1 MVCWDHPKNKK
12 GCAFMKK
19 KTMRMLSAAL
29 AVTLLSGC
37 GAAQTSTP
45 AETSVNQAMLLEKSA
60 QPQESAYT
68 FPEKFTGDWTGQ
80 EGKLTIH
87 ADAQVVA
94 ELGTA
99 LPTATVEPREFNQ
112 EDVDNL
118 LKVFLKGEPLYSH
131 VQTKQELQG
140 HLDYINSP
148 DWTSDPGKPSDPASL
163 EARRKELNAWYT
175 AEIAKAPEEKPILHG
190 FSDSDDPKWIGGT
203 ATVDGTEWEVSIRN
217 DIDGGWTSAYIER
230 TDYKYRDYTIP
241 LPDASKEESIARGNA
256 LMQAL
261 GLDNFVLTDVQQ
273 WSVELPGD
281 NGVWRLYYAPTVN
294 GIPVPG
300 VRQDI
305 TQTHDG
311 TVYQDYQYWDYACK
325 DSENPDTVSWYLEN
339 ILLDV
344 GKDGILSFNW
354 TAPST
359 QPVVQ
364 QPQSALLPFEEI
376 ASIANTMLPEV
387 IVGPKETPLTKL
399 DQYNGFDTRMDVD
412 ITKVSLSLM
421 RIRDKGSLQG
431 TIVPVW
437 DFWGTSD
444 WYDAE
449 PNAYG
454 YQEKG
459 MNYEY
464 QPMLTLNAVDG
475 TVVNRQLGY

>member
-1 MVCWDHPKNKK
+1 
-12 GCAFMKK
+12 MKK

-37 GAAQTSTP
+37 GAAQTNTP

-68 FPEKFTGDWTGQ
+68 FPKKFTGDWTGQ

-163 EARRKELNAWYT
+163 EARRKELNDWYT

-190 FSDSDDPKWIGGT
+190 FSDSDDPKRIGGT
-203 ATVDGTEWEVSIRN
+203 ATVDGIKWCVSIWNNLGDFFTHASIIR
-217 DIDGGWTSAYIER
+217 E
-230 TDYKYRDYTIP
+230 DYKYRDYDIP
-241 LPDASKEESIARGNA
+241 LPEASKEEAVAEGNA
-256 LMQAL
+256 LMQEL
-261 GLDNFVLTDVQQ
+261 GFDNFALVDVQQ
-273 WSVELPGD
+273 WSPQLPKD
-281 NGVWRLYYAPTVN
+281 NGIWRLYYAPTVN

-300 VRQDI
+300 ARQDT

-311 TVYQDYQYWDYACK
+311 TVYQDCWYWCYAA
-325 DSENPDTVSWYLEN
+325 SEESNPDTVAWELEN
-339 ILLDV
+339 IYLDV
-344 GKDGILSFNW
+344 GRDGILSFDW

-364 QPQSALLPFEEI
+364 QAQSALLPFEEI
-376 ASIANTMLPEV
+376 AAIADTMLPEV
-387 IVGPKETPLTKL
+387 IVGPKETPLTQL

-464 QPMLTLNAVDG
+464 RPMLTLNAVDG
-475 TVVNRQLGY
+475 TVVDRQLGY

>member
-1 MVCWDHPKNKK
+1 
-12 GCAFMKK
+12 MKK

-99 LPTATVEPREFNQ
+99 LPTATVEPREFTQ

-190 FSDSDDPKWIGGT
+190 FSDSDDPKRIGGT

-230 TDYKYRDYTIP
+230 TDYKYRDYSIQ

-261 GLDNFVLTDVQQ
+261 GLQNFVLTDAQQ
-273 WSVELPGD
+273 WTVELPGD
-281 NGVWRLYYAPTVN
+281 NGIWRLYYAPTVN
-294 GIPVPG
+294 GIPVSG
-300 VRQDI
+300 SRMDR
-305 TQTHDG
+305 TATLDDG
-311 TVYQDYQYWDYACK
+311 TLHQSYQYWVYSA
-325 DSENPDTVSWYLEN
+325 SEETNPDTVSWYLEN
-339 ILLDV
+339 IYLDV

-364 QPQSALLPFEEI
+364 QAQSALLPFEEI

-387 IVGPKETPLTKL
+387 IVGPKETPLTQL

-459 MNYEY
+459 INYEY
-464 QPMLTLNAVDG
+464 RPMLTLNAVDG
-475 TVVNRQLGY
+475 TVVDRQLGY

>member
-1 MVCWDHPKNKK
+1 
-12 GCAFMKK
+12 MKK
-19 KTMRMLSAAL
+19 KTMRMLSAVL

-37 GAAQTSTP
+37 GAAQTNTP

-203 ATVDGTEWEVSIRN
+203 ATVDGIKWEVSIRN
-217 DIDGGWTSAYIER
+217 DIDGGWTAAYIER
-230 TDYKYRDYTIP
+230 TDYKYRDYSIQ

-261 GLDNFVLTDVQQ
+261 GLQNFVLTDAQQ

-281 NGVWRLYYAPTVN
+281 NGIWRLYYAPTVN
-294 GIPVPG
+294 GFPIAG
-300 VRQDI
+300 ARQDI

-325 DSENPDTVSWYLEN
+325 DSENPDTVSWDLEN

-344 GKDGILSFNW
+344 GKNGVLRFAW

-359 QPVVQ
+359 KPVVRQ
-364 QPQSALLPFEEI
+364 AESTLLPFEEI
-376 ASIANTMLPEV
+376 AAIADTMLPEV
-387 IVGPKETPLTKL
+387 IVGPKETPLTQL

-459 MNYEY
+459 MNYDF

-475 TVVNRQLGY
+475 TVVDRQLGY

>member
-1 MVCWDHPKNKK
+1 
-12 GCAFMKK
+12 MKK

-37 GAAQTSTP
+37 GAAQTNTP

-99 LPTATVEPREFNQ
+99 LPTATVEPREFTQ

-118 LKVFLKGEPLYSH
+118 LKVLLKGEPLYGYT
-131 VQTKQELQG
+131 QTKQECQDSIDYANSDQWHGDPDAPEQTPEELEERRQG
-140 HLDYINSP
+140 IIAY
-148 DWTSDPGKPSDPASL
+148 
-163 EARRKELNAWYT
+163 YT
-175 AEIAKAPEEKPILHG
+175 EKMKTAPEEKPVIHG
-190 FSDSDDPKWIGGT
+190 FYDSDEPNEVSGT
-203 ATVDGTEWEVSIRN
+203 ATVDGIKWCVSIWNNLGDFFTNASIIR
-217 DIDGGWTSAYIER
+217 E
-230 TDYKYRDYTIP
+230 DYKYRDYDIP
-241 LPDASKEESIARGNA
+241 LPEASKEEAVAQGNA
-256 LMQAL
+256 LMQEL
-261 GLDNFVLTDVQQ
+261 GFDNFVLVDAQQ
-273 WSVELPGD
+273 WSPQLPKD
-281 NGVWRLYYAPTVN
+281 NGVWRLYYAPSVN
-294 GIPVPG
+294 GFPVSG
-300 VRQDI
+300 ARQDT

-311 TVYQDYQYWDYACK
+311 TVYQDCWYWCYAA
-325 DSENPDTVSWYLEN
+325 SEESNPDTVAWELEN
-339 ILLDV
+339 IYLDV
-344 GKDGILSFNW
+344 GKDGILSFDW

-387 IVGPKETPLTKL
+387 IVGPKETPLTQL
-399 DQYNGFDTRMDVD
+399 DQYNGFETRMDVD

-464 QPMLTLNAVDG
+464 RPMLTLNAVDG

>member
-1 MVCWDHPKNKK
+1 
-12 GCAFMKK
+12 MKK

-37 GAAQTSTP
+37 GAAQTNTP

-118 LKVFLKGEPLYSH
+118 LKVFLKREPLYSH

-203 ATVDGTEWEVSIRN
+203 ATVDGIKWEVSIRN
-217 DIDGGWTSAYIER
+217 DIDGGWTAAYIER
-230 TDYKYRDYTIP
+230 TDYKYRDYSIQ

-261 GLDNFVLTDVQQ
+261 GLQNFVLTDAQQ

-281 NGVWRLYYAPTVN
+281 NGIWRLYYAPTVN
-294 GIPVPG
+294 GFPIAG
-300 VRQDI
+300 ARQDI

-325 DSENPDTVSWYLEN
+325 DSENPDTVSWDLEN

-344 GKDGILSFNW
+344 GKNGVLRFAW

-359 QPVVQ
+359 QPVVRQ
-364 QPQSALLPFEEI
+364 AESTLLPFEEI

-387 IVGPKETPLTKL
+387 IVGPKETPLTQL

-459 MNYEY
+459 MNYDF

-475 TVVNRQLGY
+475 TVVDRQLGY

>member
-37 GAAQTSTP
+37 GAAQTNTP

-99 LPTATVEPREFNQ
+99 LPTATVEPREFTQ

-190 FSDSDDPKWIGGT
+190 FSDSDDPKRIGGT
-203 ATVDGTEWEVSIRN
+203 ATVDGIKWEVSIRN
-217 DIDGGWTSAYIER
+217 DIDGGWTAAYIER
-230 TDYKYRDYTIP
+230 TDYKYRDYSIQ

-261 GLDNFVLTDVQQ
+261 GLQNFVLTDAQQ

-281 NGVWRLYYAPTVN
+281 NGIWRLYYAPTVN
-294 GIPVPG
+294 GFPIVG
-300 VRQDI
+300 ARQDI

-344 GKDGILSFNW
+344 GKDGVLCFAW

-387 IVGPKETPLTKL
+387 IVGPKETPLTQL
-399 DQYNGFDTRMDVD
+399 DQYNGFETRMDVD

-454 YQEKG
+454 YHEKG
-459 MNYEY
+459 MRYEF

>member
-1 MVCWDHPKNKK
+1 
-12 GCAFMKK
+12 MKK
-19 KTMRMLSAAL
+19 KTMRVLSAAL

-37 GAAQTSTP
+37 GAAQTNTP

-190 FSDSDDPKWIGGT
+190 FSDSDDPKRIGGT
-203 ATVDGTEWEVSIRN
+203 ATVDGIKWEVSIRN
-217 DIDGGWTSAYIER
+217 DIDGGWTAAYIER
-230 TDYKYRDYTIP
+230 TDYKYRDYSIQ

-261 GLDNFVLTDVQQ
+261 GLQNFVLTDAQQ

-281 NGVWRLYYAPTVN
+281 NGIWRLYYAPTVN
-294 GIPVPG
+294 GFPIAG
-300 VRQDI
+300 ARQDI

-325 DSENPDTVSWYLEN
+325 DSENPDTVSWDLEN

-344 GKDGILSFNW
+344 GKNGVLRFAW

-359 QPVVQ
+359 KPVVRQ
-364 QPQSALLPFEEI
+364 AESTLLPFEEI

-387 IVGPKETPLTKL
+387 IVGPKETPLTQL

-449 PNAYG
+449 PNVYG

-459 MNYEY
+459 MSYDF
-464 QPMLTLNAVDG
+464 QTMLTLNAVDG
-475 TVVNRQLGY
+475 TVVDRQLGY

>member
-1 MVCWDHPKNKK
+1 
-12 GCAFMKK
+12 MKK

-37 GAAQTSTP
+37 GAAQTNTP

-131 VQTKQELQG
+131 VQTKQELQE

-175 AEIAKAPEEKPILHG
+175 AEIAKAPEEKPVIHG
-190 FSDSDDPKWIGGT
+190 FYDSDEPNEVSGT
-203 ATVDGTEWEVSIRN
+203 ATVDGIKWCVSIWNNLGDFFTNASIIR
-217 DIDGGWTSAYIER
+217 E
-230 TDYKYRDYTIP
+230 DYKYRDYDIP
-241 LPDASKEESIARGNA
+241 LPEASKEEAVAQGNA
-256 LMQAL
+256 LMQEL
-261 GLDNFVLTDVQQ
+261 GFDNFVLVDAQQ
-273 WSVELPGD
+273 WSPQLPKD
-281 NGVWRLYYAPTVN
+281 NGVWRLYYAPSVN
-294 GIPVPG
+294 GFPVSG
-300 VRQDI
+300 ARQDT

-311 TVYQDYQYWDYACK
+311 TVYQDCWYWCYAA
-325 DSENPDTVSWYLEN
+325 SEESNPDTVAWELEN
-339 ILLDV
+339 IYLDV
-344 GKDGILSFNW
+344 GKDGILSFDW

-387 IVGPKETPLTKL
+387 IVGPKETPLTQL
-399 DQYNGFDTRMDVD
+399 DQYNGFETRMDVD

-464 QPMLTLNAVDG
+464 RPMLTLNAVDG

>member
-1 MVCWDHPKNKK
+1 
-12 GCAFMKK
+12 MKK

-37 GAAQTSTP
+37 GAAQTNTP

-68 FPEKFTGDWTGQ
+68 FPKKFTGDWTGQ

-163 EARRKELNAWYT
+163 EARRKELNDWYT

-190 FSDSDDPKWIGGT
+190 FSDSDDPKRIGGT
-203 ATVDGTEWEVSIRN
+203 ATVDGIKWCVSIWNNLGDFFTHASIIR
-217 DIDGGWTSAYIER
+217 E
-230 TDYKYRDYTIP
+230 DYKYRDYDIP
-241 LPDASKEESIARGNA
+241 LPEASKEEAVAEGNA
-256 LMQAL
+256 LMQEL
-261 GLDNFVLTDVQQ
+261 GFDNFALVDVQQ
-273 WSVELPGD
+273 WSPQLPKD
-281 NGVWRLYYAPTVN
+281 NGIWRLYYAPTVN

-300 VRQDI
+300 ARQDT

-311 TVYQDYQYWDYACK
+311 TVYQDCWYWCYAA
-325 DSENPDTVSWYLEN
+325 SEESNPDTVAWELEN
-339 ILLDV
+339 IYLDV
-344 GKDGILSFNW
+344 GRDGILSFDW

-364 QPQSALLPFEEI
+364 QAQSALLPFEEI
-376 ASIANTMLPEV
+376 AAIADTMLPEV
-387 IVGPKETPLTKL
+387 IQGPDGRVLVEV
-399 DQYNGFDTRMDVD
+399 DQYNGFETRMDVD

-475 TVVNRQLGY
+475 TVVDRQLGY

>member
-1 MVCWDHPKNKK
+1 
-12 GCAFMKK
+12 MKK

-37 GAAQTSTP
+37 GAAQTNTP

-190 FSDSDDPKWIGGT
+190 FSDSDDPKRIGGT
-203 ATVDGTEWEVSIRN
+203 ATVDGIKWEVSIRN
-217 DIDGGWTSAYIER
+217 DIDGGWTAAYIER
-230 TDYKYRDYTIP
+230 TDYKYRDYSIQ

-261 GLDNFVLTDVQQ
+261 GLQNFVLTDAQQ
-273 WSVELPGD
+273 WSPQLPKD
-281 NGVWRLYYAPTVN
+281 NGVWRLYYAPSVS
-294 GIPVPG
+294 GFPVSG
-300 VRQDI
+300 ARQDI

-311 TVYQDYQYWDYACK
+311 TVYQDCQYWYYAA
-325 DSENPDTVSWYLEN
+325 SEETNPDTVAWELEN
-339 ILLDV
+339 IYLDV
-344 GKDGILSFNW
+344 GRDGILSFDW

-359 QPVVQ
+359 QPVVRQ
-364 QPQSALLPFEEI
+364 AESTLLPFEEI
-376 ASIANTMLPEV
+376 ASIADAMLPEV
-387 IVGPKETPLTKL
+387 IVGPKETPLTQL

-475 TVVNRQLGY
+475 TVVDRQLGY

>member
-1 MVCWDHPKNKK
+1 
-12 GCAFMKK
+12 MKK

-37 GAAQTSTP
+37 GAAQTNTP

-203 ATVDGTEWEVSIRN
+203 ATVDGIKWEVSIRN
-217 DIDGGWTSAYIER
+217 DIDGGWTAAYIER
-230 TDYKYRDYTIP
+230 TDYKYRDYSIQ

-261 GLDNFVLTDVQQ
+261 GLQNFVLTDAQQ

-281 NGVWRLYYAPTVN
+281 NGIWRLYYAPTVN
-294 GIPVPG
+294 GFPIAG
-300 VRQDI
+300 ARQDI

-325 DSENPDTVSWYLEN
+325 DSENPDTVSWDLEN

-344 GKDGILSFNW
+344 GKNGVLRFAW

-359 QPVVQ
+359 KPVVRQ
-364 QPQSALLPFEEI
+364 AESTLLPFEEI
-376 ASIANTMLPEV
+376 AAIANTMLPEV
-387 IVGPKETPLTKL
+387 IVGPKETPLTQL

-459 MNYEY
+459 MNYDF

-475 TVVNRQLGY
+475 TVVDRQLGY

>member
-1 MVCWDHPKNKK
+1 M
-12 GCAFMKK
+12 
-19 KTMRMLSAAL
+19 
-29 AVTLLSGC
+29 
-37 GAAQTSTP
+37 
-45 AETSVNQAMLLEKSA
+45 
-60 QPQESAYT
+60 
-68 FPEKFTGDWTGQ
+68 
-80 EGKLTIH
+80 
-87 ADAQVVA
+87 
-94 ELGTA
+94 
-99 LPTATVEPREFNQ
+99 
-112 EDVDNL
+112 DNL

-190 FSDSDDPKWIGGT
+190 FSDSDDPNSILGT
-203 ATVDGTEWEVSIRN
+203 ATVDGTKWEVSIRN
-217 DIDGGWTSAYIER
+217 DTDYGWTSAYIER

-241 LPDASKEESIARGNA
+241 LPDASKEESIAQGNA

-261 GLDNFVLTDVQQ
+261 GLQNFVLTDAQQ

-281 NGVWRLYYAPTVN
+281 NGIWRLYYAPTVN
-294 GIPVPG
+294 GFPVPG
-300 VRQDI
+300 VRQDT

-344 GKDGILSFNW
+344 GKDGVLCFAW

-359 QPVVQ
+359 QPMVQ
-364 QPQSALLPFEEI
+364 QAQSALLPFEEI

-387 IVGPKETPLTKL
+387 IVGPKGTPLTKL
-399 DQYNGFDTRMDVD
+399 DQYNGFETRMDVD

-421 RIRDKGSLQG
+421 RIRDKGFLQG

-459 MNYEY
+459 MNYEF

-475 TVVNRQLGY
+475 TVVDRQLGY

>member
-1 MVCWDHPKNKK
+1 
-12 GCAFMKK
+12 MKK
-19 KTMRMLSAAL
+19 KTMRVLSAAL

-37 GAAQTSTP
+37 GAAQTNTP

-99 LPTATVEPREFNQ
+99 LPTATVEPREFTQ

-190 FSDSDDPKWIGGT
+190 FSDSDDPKRIGGT
-203 ATVDGTEWEVSIRN
+203 ATVDGIKWEVSIRN
-217 DIDGGWTSAYIER
+217 DIDGGWTAAYIER
-230 TDYKYRDYTIP
+230 TDYKYRDYSIQ

-261 GLDNFVLTDVQQ
+261 GLQNFVLTDAQQ

-281 NGVWRLYYAPTVN
+281 NGIWRLYYAPTVN
-294 GIPVPG
+294 GFPIAG
-300 VRQDI
+300 ARQDI

-344 GKDGILSFNW
+344 GKDGVLCFAW

-387 IVGPKETPLTKL
+387 IVGPKETPLTQL

-475 TVVNRQLGY
+475 TVVDRQLGY

>member
-1 MVCWDHPKNKK
+1 
-12 GCAFMKK
+12 MKK
-19 KTMRMLSAAL
+19 KTMRVLSAAL

-99 LPTATVEPREFNQ
+99 LPTATVEPREFTQ

-190 FSDSDDPKWIGGT
+190 FSDSDDPKRIGGT
-203 ATVDGTEWEVSIRN
+203 ATVDGIKWEVSIRN
-217 DIDGGWTSAYIER
+217 DIDGGWTEACIER

-241 LPDASKEESIARGNA
+241 LPDASKEESIAQGNA

-261 GLDNFVLTDVQQ
+261 GLQNFVLADAQQ
-273 WSVELPGD
+273 WNVELPGD
-281 NGVWRLYYAPTVN
+281 NGIWRLYYAPTVN
-294 GIPVPG
+294 GLPVAG
-300 VRQDI
+300 VRQDT

-311 TVYQDYQYWDYACK
+311 AVYQDYQYWDYACK

-344 GKDGILSFNW
+344 GKDGVLCFAW

-376 ASIANTMLPEV
+376 AAIADTMLPEV
-387 IVGPKETPLTKL
+387 IVGPKETPLTQL

-459 MNYEY
+459 MRYEF

-475 TVVNRQLGY
+475 TVVDRQLGY

>member
-1 MVCWDHPKNKK
+1 
-12 GCAFMKK
+12 MKK

-37 GAAQTSTP
+37 GAAQTNTP

-203 ATVDGTEWEVSIRN
+203 ATVDGIKWEVSIRN
-217 DIDGGWTSAYIER
+217 DIDGGWTAAYIER
-230 TDYKYRDYTIP
+230 TDYKYRDYSIQ

-261 GLDNFVLTDVQQ
+261 GLQNFVLTDVQQ

-281 NGVWRLYYAPTVN
+281 NGIWRLYYAPTVN
-294 GIPVPG
+294 GFPIAG
-300 VRQDI
+300 ARQDI

-344 GKDGILSFNW
+344 GKNGVLRFAW

-359 QPVVQ
+359 KPVVRQ
-364 QPQSALLPFEEI
+364 AESTLLPFEEI
-376 ASIANTMLPEV
+376 AAIADTMLPEV
-387 IVGPKETPLTKL
+387 IVGPKETPLTQL

-459 MNYEY
+459 MNYDF

-475 TVVNRQLGY
+475 TVVDRQLGY

>member
-1 MVCWDHPKNKK
+1 
-12 GCAFMKK
+12 MKK

-37 GAAQTSTP
+37 GAAQTNTP

-99 LPTATVEPREFNQ
+99 LPTATVEPREFTQ

-148 DWTSDPGKPSDPASL
+148 DWTSDPGKPSDLASL

-190 FSDSDDPKWIGGT
+190 FSDSDDPKRIGGT
-203 ATVDGTEWEVSIRN
+203 ATVDGIKWEVSIRN
-217 DIDGGWTSAYIER
+217 DIDGGWTAAYIER
-230 TDYKYRDYTIP
+230 TDYKYRDYSIQ

-261 GLDNFVLTDVQQ
+261 GLQNFVLTDAQQ

-281 NGVWRLYYAPTVN
+281 NGIWRLYYAPTVN
-294 GIPVPG
+294 GFPIAG
-300 VRQDI
+300 ARQDI

-325 DSENPDTVSWYLEN
+325 DSENPDTVSWDLEN

-344 GKDGILSFNW
+344 GKNGVLRFAW

-364 QPQSALLPFEEI
+364 QAQSALLPFEEI

-387 IVGPKETPLTKL
+387 IVGPKETPLTQL

-475 TVVNRQLGY
+475 TVVDRQLGY

>member
-1 MVCWDHPKNKK
+1 
-12 GCAFMKK
+12 MKK

-37 GAAQTSTP
+37 GAAQTNTP

-99 LPTATVEPREFNQ
+99 LPTATVEPREFTQ

-190 FSDSDDPKWIGGT
+190 FSDSDDPKRIGGT
-203 ATVDGTEWEVSIRN
+203 ATVDGIKWCVSIWNNLGDFFTHASIIR
-217 DIDGGWTSAYIER
+217 E
-230 TDYKYRDYTIP
+230 DYKYRDYDIP
-241 LPDASKEESIARGNA
+241 LPDASKEEAVAEGNA
-256 LMQAL
+256 LMQEL
-261 GLDNFVLTDVQQ
+261 GFDNFALVDAQQ
-273 WSVELPGD
+273 WSPQLPKD
-281 NGVWRLYYAPTVN
+281 NGVWRLYYAPSVN
-294 GIPVPG
+294 GFPVSG
-300 VRQDI
+300 ARQDT

-311 TVYQDYQYWDYACK
+311 TVYQDCWYWCYAA
-325 DSENPDTVSWYLEN
+325 SEESNPDTVAWELEN
-339 ILLDV
+339 IYLDV
-344 GKDGILSFNW
+344 GKDGILSFDW

-359 QPVVQ
+359 QPMVQ
-364 QPQSALLPFEEI
+364 QAQSTLLPFEEI
-376 ASIANTMLPEV
+376 ASIADTMLPEV
-387 IVGPKETPLTKL
+387 IQGPDGRVLVEV
-399 DQYNGFDTRMDVD
+399 DQYNGFETRMDVD

-459 MNYEY
+459 MNYDF

-475 TVVNRQLGY
+475 TAVDRQLGY

>member
-1 MVCWDHPKNKK
+1 
-12 GCAFMKK
+12 MKK
-19 KTMRMLSAAL
+19 KTMRVLSAAL

-94 ELGTA
+94 ELGTN

-112 EDVDNL
+112 GDVDNL

-148 DWTSDPGKPSDPASL
+148 DWTSDPGKPSDPVSL

-190 FSDSDDPKWIGGT
+190 FSDSDDPKRIGGT
-203 ATVDGTEWEVSIRN
+203 ATVDGIKWEVSIRN
-217 DIDGGWTSAYIER
+217 DTDYGWTSAYIER

-241 LPDASKEESIARGNA
+241 LPDASKEESIAQGNA

-261 GLDNFVLTDVQQ
+261 GLQNFVLTDAQQ
-273 WSVELPGD
+273 WNVELPGD
-281 NGVWRLYYAPTVN
+281 NGIWRLYYAPTVN
-294 GIPVPG
+294 GFPVAG
-300 VRQDI
+300 VRQDT

-344 GKDGILSFNW
+344 GKDGVLRFAW

-359 QPVVQ
+359 KPVVRQ
-364 QPQSALLPFEEI
+364 AESTLLPFEEI
-376 ASIANTMLPEV
+376 AAIADTMLPEV
-387 IVGPKETPLTKL
+387 IVGPKETPLTQL

-431 TIVPVW
+431 AIVPVW

-449 PNAYG
+449 PNDYG

-459 MNYEY
+459 MRYEY

-475 TVVNRQLGY
+475 TVVDRQLGY

>member
-1 MVCWDHPKNKK
+1 
-12 GCAFMKK
+12 MKK

-29 AVTLLSGC
+29 TVTLLSGC
-37 GAAQTSTP
+37 GAAQTNTP

-203 ATVDGTEWEVSIRN
+203 ATVDGIKWEVSIRN
-217 DIDGGWTSAYIER
+217 DIDGGWTAAYIER
-230 TDYKYRDYTIP
+230 TDYKYRDYSIQ

-261 GLDNFVLTDVQQ
+261 GLQNFVLTDAQQ

-281 NGVWRLYYAPTVN
+281 NGIWRLYYAPTVN
-294 GIPVPG
+294 GFPIAG
-300 VRQDI
+300 ARQDI

-325 DSENPDTVSWYLEN
+325 DSENPDTVSWDLEN

-344 GKDGILSFNW
+344 GKNGVLCFAW

-359 QPVVQ
+359 KPVVRQ
-364 QPQSALLPFEEI
+364 AESTLLPFEEI
-376 ASIANTMLPEV
+376 AAIADTMLPEV
-387 IVGPKETPLTKL
+387 IVGPKETPLTQL

-459 MNYEY
+459 MNYDF

-475 TVVNRQLGY
+475 TVVDRQLGY

>member
-37 GAAQTSTP
+37 GAAQTNTP

-203 ATVDGTEWEVSIRN
+203 ATVDGIKWEVSIRN
-217 DIDGGWTSAYIER
+217 DIDGGWTAAYIER
-230 TDYKYRDYTIP
+230 TDYKYRDYSIQ

-261 GLDNFVLTDVQQ
+261 GLQNFVLTDAQQ

-281 NGVWRLYYAPTVN
+281 NGIWRLYYAPTVN
-294 GIPVPG
+294 GFPIAG
-300 VRQDI
+300 ARQDI

-325 DSENPDTVSWYLEN
+325 DSENPDTVSWDLEN

-344 GKDGILSFNW
+344 GKNGVLRFAW

-359 QPVVQ
+359 KPVVRQ
-364 QPQSALLPFEEI
+364 AESTLLPFEEI
-376 ASIANTMLPEV
+376 AAIADTMLPEV
-387 IVGPKETPLTKL
+387 IVGPKETPLTQL

-459 MNYEY
+459 MNYEF

-475 TVVNRQLGY
+475 TVVDRQLGY

>member
-37 GAAQTSTP
+37 GAAQTNTP

-68 FPEKFTGDWTGQ
+68 FPKKFTGDWTGQ

-99 LPTATVEPREFNQ
+99 LPTATVKPREFNQ

-118 LKVFLKGEPLYSH
+118 LKVLLKGEPLYSH

-217 DIDGGWTSAYIER
+217 DTDYGWTSAYIER

-241 LPDASKEESIARGNA
+241 LPDASKEESIAQGNA

-261 GLDNFVLTDVQQ
+261 GLQNFVLTDAQQ
-273 WSVELPGD
+273 WNVELPGD
-281 NGVWRLYYAPTVN
+281 NGIWRLYYAPTVN
-294 GIPVPG
+294 GFPVPG
-300 VRQDI
+300 VRQDT

-311 TVYQDYQYWDYACK
+311 TVYHDYQYWDYACK

-344 GKDGILSFNW
+344 GKDGVLCFAW

-364 QPQSALLPFEEI
+364 QAQSALLPFEEI

-475 TVVNRQLGY
+475 TVVDRQLGY

>member
-1 MVCWDHPKNKK
+1 
-12 GCAFMKK
+12 MKK

-37 GAAQTSTP
+37 GAAQTNTP

-131 VQTKQELQG
+131 VQTKQELQE

-190 FSDSDDPKWIGGT
+190 FSDSDDPKRIGGT
-203 ATVDGTEWEVSIRN
+203 ATVDGIKWEVSIRN
-217 DIDGGWTSAYIER
+217 DIDGGWTAAYIER
-230 TDYKYRDYTIP
+230 TDYKYRDYSIQ

-261 GLDNFVLTDVQQ
+261 GLQNFVLTDAQQ

-281 NGVWRLYYAPTVN
+281 NGIWRLYYAPTVN
-294 GIPVPG
+294 GFPIAG
-300 VRQDI
+300 ARQDI

-325 DSENPDTVSWYLEN
+325 DSENPDTVSWDLEN

-344 GKDGILSFNW
+344 GKNGVLRFAW

-359 QPVVQ
+359 KPVVRQ
-364 QPQSALLPFEEI
+364 AESTLLPFEEI
-376 ASIANTMLPEV
+376 AAIADTMLPEV

-421 RIRDKGSLQG
+421 RIRDKGFLQG

-475 TVVNRQLGY
+475 TVVDRQLGY

>member
-1 MVCWDHPKNKK
+1 
-12 GCAFMKK
+12 MKK

-37 GAAQTSTP
+37 GAAQTNTP

-99 LPTATVEPREFNQ
+99 LPTATVEPREFTQ

-118 LKVFLKGEPLYSH
+118 LKVLLKGEPLYSH

-203 ATVDGTEWEVSIRN
+203 ATVDGIKWEVSIRN
-217 DIDGGWTSAYIER
+217 DIDGGWTAAYIER
-230 TDYKYRDYTIP
+230 TDYKYRDYSIQ

-261 GLDNFVLTDVQQ
+261 GLQNFVLTDAQQ

-281 NGVWRLYYAPTVN
+281 NGIWRLYYAPTVN
-294 GIPVPG
+294 GFPIAG
-300 VRQDI
+300 ARQDI

-325 DSENPDTVSWYLEN
+325 DSENPDTVSWDLEN

-344 GKDGILSFNW
+344 GKNGVLRFAW

-359 QPVVQ
+359 KPVVRQ
-364 QPQSALLPFEEI
+364 AESTLLPFEEI
-376 ASIANTMLPEV
+376 AAIADTMLPEV
-387 IVGPKETPLTKL
+387 IVGPKETPLTQL

-459 MNYEY
+459 MNYDF

-475 TVVNRQLGY
+475 TVVDRQLGY

>member
-1 MVCWDHPKNKK
+1 
-12 GCAFMKK
+12 MKK
-19 KTMRMLSAAL
+19 KTMRVLSAAL

-37 GAAQTSTP
+37 GAAQTNTP

-203 ATVDGTEWEVSIRN
+203 ATVDGIKWEVSIRN
-217 DIDGGWTSAYIER
+217 DIDGGWTAAYIER
-230 TDYKYRDYTIP
+230 TDYKYRDYSIQ

-261 GLDNFVLTDVQQ
+261 GLQNFVLTDAQQ

-281 NGVWRLYYAPTVN
+281 NGIWRLYYAPTVN
-294 GIPVPG
+294 GFPIAG
-300 VRQDI
+300 ARQDI

-344 GKDGILSFNW
+344 GKNGVLRFAW

-359 QPVVQ
+359 QPVVRQ
-364 QPQSALLPFEEI
+364 AESTLLPFEEI
-376 ASIANTMLPEV
+376 AAIANTMLPEV
-387 IVGPKETPLTKL
+387 IVGPKETPLTQL

-421 RIRDKGSLQG
+421 RIRDKGFLQG

-475 TVVNRQLGY
+475 TVVDRQLGY

>member
-1 MVCWDHPKNKK
+1 
-12 GCAFMKK
+12 MKK

-37 GAAQTSTP
+37 GAAQTNTP

-87 ADAQVVA
+87 ADAKVVA

-203 ATVDGTEWEVSIRN
+203 ATVDGIKWEVSIRN
-217 DIDGGWTSAYIER
+217 DIDGGWTAAYIER
-230 TDYKYRDYTIP
+230 TDYKYRDYSIQ

-261 GLDNFVLTDVQQ
+261 GLQNFVLTDAQQ

-281 NGVWRLYYAPTVN
+281 NGIWRLYYAPTVN
-294 GIPVPG
+294 GFPIAG
-300 VRQDI
+300 ARQDI

-325 DSENPDTVSWYLEN
+325 DSENPDTVSWDLEN

-344 GKDGILSFNW
+344 GKNGVLRFAW

-359 QPVVQ
+359 KPVVRQ
-364 QPQSALLPFEEI
+364 AESTLLPFEEI

-387 IVGPKETPLTKL
+387 IVGPKETPLTQL

-459 MNYEY
+459 MNYDF

-475 TVVNRQLGY
+475 TVVDRQLGY

>member
-1 MVCWDHPKNKK
+1 
-12 GCAFMKK
+12 MKK

-37 GAAQTSTP
+37 GAAQTNTP

-99 LPTATVEPREFNQ
+99 LPTATVEPREFTQ

-190 FSDSDDPKWIGGT
+190 FSDSDDPKRIGGT
-203 ATVDGTEWEVSIRN
+203 ATVDGIKWEVSIRN
-217 DIDGGWTSAYIER
+217 DIDGGWTAAYIER
-230 TDYKYRDYTIP
+230 TDYKYRDYSIQ

-261 GLDNFVLTDVQQ
+261 GLQNFVLTDAQQ

-281 NGVWRLYYAPTVN
+281 NGIWRLYYAPTVN
-294 GIPVPG
+294 GFPIAG
-300 VRQDI
+300 ARQDI

-344 GKDGILSFNW
+344 GKDGVLCFAW

-364 QPQSALLPFEEI
+364 QAQSALLPFEEI

-475 TVVNRQLGY
+475 TVVDRQLGY

>member
-1 MVCWDHPKNKK
+1 
-12 GCAFMKK
+12 MKK

-37 GAAQTSTP
+37 GAAQTNTP

-99 LPTATVEPREFNQ
+99 LPTATVEPREFTQ

-118 LKVFLKGEPLYSH
+118 LKVLLKGEPLYSH

-217 DIDGGWTSAYIER
+217 DIDGGWTVAYIER
-230 TDYKYRDYTIP
+230 TDCKYRKYEAP
-241 LPDASKEESIARGNA
+241 LSAVSKEEAVAQGNA
-256 LMQAL
+256 LLQELGIDYAL
-261 GLDNFVLTDVQQ
+261 VDAQPSEEYGEVGNRI
-273 WSVELPGD
+273 WK
-281 NGVWRLYYAPTVN
+281 LYYAPSVN
-294 GIPVPG
+294 GISVSG
-300 VRQDI
+300 SRIDRME
-305 TQTHDG
+305 TWDDG
-311 TVYQDYQYWDYACK
+311 TQHPDYRYWVYSA
-325 DSENPDTVSWYLEN
+325 SEETNPDTVAWELEN
-339 ILLDV
+339 IYLDV
-344 GKDGILSFNW
+344 GKNGILSFDW
-354 TAPST
+354 TSPST
-359 QPVVQ
+359 RPVVRQ
-364 QPQSALLPFEEI
+364 AESTLLPFEEI

-459 MNYEY
+459 MNYEF

-475 TVVNRQLGY
+475 TVVDRQLGY

>member
-1 MVCWDHPKNKK
+1 
-12 GCAFMKK
+12 MKK

-37 GAAQTSTP
+37 GAAQTNTP

-99 LPTATVEPREFNQ
+99 LPTATVEPREFTQ

-118 LKVFLKGEPLYSH
+118 LKVLLKGEPLYGYT
-131 VQTKQELQG
+131 QTKQECQDSIDYANSVQWHGDPDAPEQTPEELEKRRQG
-140 HLDYINSP
+140 VIAY
-148 DWTSDPGKPSDPASL
+148 
-163 EARRKELNAWYT
+163 YT
-175 AEIAKAPEEKPILHG
+175 EKMKTAPEEKPVIHG
-190 FSDSDDPKWIGGT
+190 FYDSDEPNEVSGT
-203 ATVDGTEWEVSIRN
+203 ATVDGTKWEVSIRN
-217 DIDGGWTSAYIER
+217 DTDYGWTSAYIER

-241 LPDASKEESIARGNA
+241 LPDASKEESIAQGNA

-261 GLDNFVLTDVQQ
+261 GLQNFVLTDAQQ
-273 WSVELPGD
+273 WNVELPGD

-294 GIPVPG
+294 GLPVVG

-311 TVYQDYQYWDYACK
+311 AVYQDYQYWDYACK

-344 GKDGILSFNW
+344 GKDGVLCFAW

-364 QPQSALLPFEEI
+364 QAESTLLPFEEI

-387 IVGPKETPLTKL
+387 IVGPKETPLTQL
-399 DQYNGFDTRMDVD
+399 DQYNGFETRMDVD

-464 QPMLTLNAVDG
+464 RPMLTLNAVDG

>member
-1 MVCWDHPKNKK
+1 
-12 GCAFMKK
+12 MKK

-37 GAAQTSTP
+37 GAAQTNTP

-131 VQTKQELQG
+131 VQTKQELQE

-190 FSDSDDPKWIGGT
+190 FSDSDDPKRIGGT
-203 ATVDGTEWEVSIRN
+203 ATVDGIKWEVSIRN
-217 DIDGGWTSAYIER
+217 DIDGGWTAAYIER
-230 TDYKYRDYTIP
+230 TDYKYRDYSIQ

-261 GLDNFVLTDVQQ
+261 GLQNFVLTDAQQ

-281 NGVWRLYYAPTVN
+281 NGIWRLYYAPTVN
-294 GIPVPG
+294 GFPIAG
-300 VRQDI
+300 ARQDI

-325 DSENPDTVSWYLEN
+325 DSENPDTVSWDLEN

-344 GKDGILSFNW
+344 GKNGVLRFAW

-359 QPVVQ
+359 KPVVRQ
-364 QPQSALLPFEEI
+364 AESTLLPFEEI
-376 ASIANTMLPEV
+376 AAIADTMLPEV
-387 IVGPKETPLTKL
+387 IQGPDGRVLVEV

-459 MNYEY
+459 MSYDF

-475 TVVNRQLGY
+475 TVVDRQLGY

>member
-1 MVCWDHPKNKK
+1 
-12 GCAFMKK
+12 MKK

-60 QPQESAYT
+60 QPQEGAYT

-217 DIDGGWTSAYIER
+217 DTDYGWTSAYIER
-230 TDYKYRDYTIP
+230 TDYKYRDYDIP
-241 LPDASKEESIARGNA
+241 LPEASKEEAVAQGNA
-256 LMQAL
+256 LMQEL
-261 GLDNFVLTDVQQ
+261 GFDNFVLVDAQQ

-281 NGVWRLYYAPTVN
+281 NGIWRLYYAPTVN

-300 VRQDI
+300 ARQDI

-311 TVYQDYQYWDYACK
+311 TVYQDCQYWYYAA
-325 DSENPDTVSWYLEN
+325 SEETNPDTVSWYLEN

-344 GKDGILSFNW
+344 GKDGVLCFAW

-359 QPVVQ
+359 KPVVRQ
-364 QPQSALLPFEEI
+364 AESTLLPFEEI
-376 ASIANTMLPEV
+376 AAIADTMLPEV

-399 DQYNGFDTRMDVD
+399 DQYNGFETRMDVD

-459 MNYEY
+459 MRYEF

-475 TVVNRQLGY
+475 TVVDRQLGY

>member
-37 GAAQTSTP
+37 GAAQTNTP

-203 ATVDGTEWEVSIRN
+203 ATVDGIKWEVSIRN
-217 DIDGGWTSAYIER
+217 DIDGGWTAAYIER
-230 TDYKYRDYTIP
+230 TDYKYRDYSIQ

-261 GLDNFVLTDVQQ
+261 GLQNFVLTDAQQ

-281 NGVWRLYYAPTVN
+281 NGIWRLYYAPTVN
-294 GIPVPG
+294 GFPIAG
-300 VRQDI
+300 ARQDI

-325 DSENPDTVSWYLEN
+325 DSENPDTVSWDLEN

-344 GKDGILSFNW
+344 GKNGVLRFAW

-359 QPVVQ
+359 KPVVRQ
-364 QPQSALLPFEEI
+364 AESTLLPFEEI
-376 ASIANTMLPEV
+376 AAIADTMLPEV
-387 IVGPKETPLTKL
+387 IVGPKETPLTQL

-459 MNYEY
+459 MSYDF

-475 TVVNRQLGY
+475 TVVDRQLGY

>member
-1 MVCWDHPKNKK
+1 
-12 GCAFMKK
+12 MKK

-37 GAAQTSTP
+37 GAAQTNTP

-68 FPEKFTGDWTGQ
+68 FPKKFTGDWTGQ

-99 LPTATVEPREFNQ
+99 LPTATVKPREFNQ

-118 LKVFLKGEPLYSH
+118 LKVLLKGEPLYSH

-217 DIDGGWTSAYIER
+217 DTDYGWTSAYIER

-241 LPDASKEESIARGNA
+241 LPDASKEESIAQGNA

-261 GLDNFVLTDVQQ
+261 GLQNFVLTDAQQ
-273 WSVELPGD
+273 WNVELPGD
-281 NGVWRLYYAPTVN
+281 NGIWRLYYAPTVN
-294 GIPVPG
+294 GFPVPG
-300 VRQDI
+300 VRQDT

-311 TVYQDYQYWDYACK
+311 TVYHDYQYWDYACK

-344 GKDGILSFNW
+344 GKDGVLCFAW

-364 QPQSALLPFEEI
+364 QAQSTLLPFEEI
-376 ASIANTMLPEV
+376 AAIADTMLPEV
-387 IVGPKETPLTKL
+387 IQGPDGRVLVEV

-475 TVVNRQLGY
+475 TVVDRQLGY

>member
-1 MVCWDHPKNKK
+1 
-12 GCAFMKK
+12 MKK

-37 GAAQTSTP
+37 GAAQTNTP

-99 LPTATVEPREFNQ
+99 LPTATVEPREFTQ

-118 LKVFLKGEPLYSH
+118 LKVFLKREPLYSH

-190 FSDSDDPKWIGGT
+190 FSDSDDPKRIGGT
-203 ATVDGTEWEVSIRN
+203 ATVNGIKWCVSIWNNLGDFFTNASIIRE
-217 DIDGGWTSAYIER
+217 DF
-230 TDYKYRDYTIP
+230 KYRDYDIP
-241 LPDASKEESIARGNA
+241 LPEASKEEAVAQGNA
-256 LMQAL
+256 LMQEL
-261 GLDNFVLTDVQQ
+261 GFDNFVLVDAQQ

-281 NGVWRLYYAPTVN
+281 NGIWRLYYAPTVN
-294 GIPVPG
+294 GFPIAG
-300 VRQDI
+300 ARQDI

-325 DSENPDTVSWYLEN
+325 DSENPDTVSWDLEN

-344 GKDGILSFNW
+344 GKNGVLRFAW

-359 QPVVQ
+359 KPVVRQ
-364 QPQSALLPFEEI
+364 AESTLLPFEEI
-376 ASIANTMLPEV
+376 AAIADTMLPEV
-387 IVGPKETPLTKL
+387 IQGPDGRVLVEV

-459 MNYEY
+459 MNYDF

-475 TVVNRQLGY
+475 TVVDRQLGY

>member
-1 MVCWDHPKNKK
+1 
-12 GCAFMKK
+12 MKK
-19 KTMRMLSAAL
+19 KTMRVLSAAL

-37 GAAQTSTP
+37 GAAQTNTP

-99 LPTATVEPREFNQ
+99 LPTATVEPREFTQ

-118 LKVFLKGEPLYSH
+118 LKVFLKREPLYSH

-203 ATVDGTEWEVSIRN
+203 ATVDGIKWEVSIRN
-217 DIDGGWTSAYIER
+217 DIDGGWTAAYIER
-230 TDYKYRDYTIP
+230 TDYKYRDYSIQ

-261 GLDNFVLTDVQQ
+261 GLQNFVLTDAQQ

-281 NGVWRLYYAPTVN
+281 NGIWRLYYAPTVN
-294 GIPVPG
+294 GFPIAG
-300 VRQDI
+300 ARQDI

-325 DSENPDTVSWYLEN
+325 DSENPDTVSWDLEN

-344 GKDGILSFNW
+344 GKNGVLRFAW

-359 QPVVQ
+359 KPVVRQ
-364 QPQSALLPFEEI
+364 AESTLLPFEEI

-387 IVGPKETPLTKL
+387 IVGPKETPLTQL

-459 MNYEY
+459 MNYEF

-475 TVVNRQLGY
+475 TVVDRQLGY

>member
-1 MVCWDHPKNKK
+1 
-12 GCAFMKK
+12 MKK

-37 GAAQTSTP
+37 GAAQTNTP

-203 ATVDGTEWEVSIRN
+203 ATVDGIKWCVSIRN
-217 DIDGGWTSAYIER
+217 NLGDFFTNASIIRE
-230 TDYKYRDYTIP
+230 DYKYRDYDIP
-241 LPDASKEESIARGNA
+241 LPEASKEEAVAEGNA
-256 LMQAL
+256 LMQEL
-261 GLDNFVLTDVQQ
+261 GFDNFALVDVQQ
-273 WSVELPGD
+273 WSPQLPKD
-281 NGVWRLYYAPTVN
+281 NGVWRLYYAPSVN
-294 GIPVPG
+294 GFPVSG
-300 VRQDI
+300 ARQDT

-311 TVYQDYQYWDYACK
+311 TVYQDCWYWCYAA
-325 DSENPDTVSWYLEN
+325 SEESNPDTVAWELEN
-339 ILLDV
+339 IYLDV
-344 GKDGILSFNW
+344 GKDGILSFDW

-364 QPQSALLPFEEI
+364 QAQSALLPFEEI
-376 ASIANTMLPEV
+376 AAIADTMLPEV
-387 IVGPKETPLTKL
+387 IQGPDGRVLVEV
-399 DQYNGFDTRMDVD
+399 DQYNGFETRMDVD

-459 MNYEY
+459 MNYDF

-475 TVVNRQLGY
+475 TVVDRQLGY